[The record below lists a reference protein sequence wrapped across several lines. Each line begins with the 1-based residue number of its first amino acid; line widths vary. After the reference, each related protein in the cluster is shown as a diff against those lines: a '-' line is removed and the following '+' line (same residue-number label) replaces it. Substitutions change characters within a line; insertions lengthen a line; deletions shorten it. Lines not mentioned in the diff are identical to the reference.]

1 MGLNSS
7 YSCWKNLRNIDILLP
22 HYKSPI
28 RHSANTLVHN
38 HNTYYTTK
46 FLQSGTPGKV
56 ELEKSGPKATDLPV
70 VTSGVNTDFVHLSCY
85 PDFIE
90 STQPSKRLQKIQ
102 RWVNKVLLETD
113 NFKNSSKTW
122 NNQGAC
128 KCRRDV
134 TACHNFVSWT
144 TYDITKQEDQY
155 MCIKWKWEG
164 LFQVRNTLEEPK
176 LVQLDEVLCKLFTAM
191 HSNRKTVSGPMI
203 NVTAKFLW

>member
-46 FLQSGTPGKV
+46 FLQSGTPGNV
-56 ELEKSGPKATDLPV
+56 ELEESGPKAKDLPV

-102 RWVNKVLLETD
+102 RWVNKVQLETD
-113 NFKNSSKTW
+113 HFKRFLKNL
-122 NNQGAC
+122 
-128 KCRRDV
+128 
-134 TACHNFVSWT
+134 
-144 TYDITKQEDQY
+144 KQSGGPQVPKRCY
-155 MCIKWKWEG
+155 SLLQLCIVNYLRYNEIGGSIHVASNGSEKGFFKWQTHWKS
-164 LFQVRNTLEEPK
+164 LN
-176 LVQLDEVLCKLFTAM
+176 
-191 HSNRKTVSGPMI
+191 
-203 NVTAKFLW
+203 